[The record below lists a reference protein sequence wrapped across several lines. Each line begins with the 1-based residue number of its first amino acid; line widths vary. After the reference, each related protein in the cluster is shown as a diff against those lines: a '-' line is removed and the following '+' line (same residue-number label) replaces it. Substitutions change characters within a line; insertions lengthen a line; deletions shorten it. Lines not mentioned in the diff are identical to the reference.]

1 MDETSFRSYFHIKSK
16 TILILSIVGV
26 KNKNTCFGRL
36 KYMKRARKFGLFLI
50 ITLFTVFVFAD
61 TLPRHAMGQVQPI
74 MEIEQKLQGISDIE
88 TKVME
93 ELFTISQ
100 DIEELERREEQ
111 TKQEIEALEAE
122 IARLES
128 EIAEKQ
134 SGYNE
139 QLNVLERFLVGYQR
153 KGPAS
158 FLETVL
164 KSKNLTDFVR
174 SLNMLRELSKN
185 TVLLLD
191 ELERNQKEL
200 AMKRDNLAEY
210 GKLLDESMTQLQ
222 IAIAEM
228 HRLKEEQESILVSLA
243 DSREL
248 YQNELEKLQQMW
260 DELKIL
266 FSEILVRFA
275 SIFERGEFPVEALNL
290 RLNFP
295 RLSGTIY
302 AQTLND
308 VLENQPE
315 IPRMVFYFTPDEIIV
330 EVPDKHLVLTGKFS
344 VIDKSILKL
353 EVVKGSFYR
362 MPLTESSINELF
374 RNGPIVIDF
383 KELMGDVV
391 VESVEFY
398 DGYLEFVIAPDF

>member
-1 MDETSFRSYFHIKSK
+1 
-16 TILILSIVGV
+16 
-26 KNKNTCFGRL
+26 
-36 KYMKRARKFGLFLI
+36 MKRAGKFGLFLL

-74 MEIEQKLQGISDIE
+74 MEIEQKLQGISDVEI
-88 TKVME
+88 KVME

-100 DIEELERREEQ
+100 NIEELERSEEQ
-111 TKQEIEALEAE
+111 TRQEIEILKSE
-122 IARLES
+122 IARLEN

-134 SGYNE
+134 SGYNR
-139 QLNVLERFLVGYQR
+139 QLDVLERFLVGYQR
-153 KGPAS
+153 RGPVS
-158 FLETVL
+158 FLETII
-164 KSKNLTDFVR
+164 KSKNLTDFVQ
-174 SLNMLRELSKN
+174 SLNMLRELSRN

-191 ELERNQKEL
+191 ELEKSQKEL
-200 AMKRDNLAEY
+200 ALEKDNLAEY
-210 GKLLDESMTQLQ
+210 GKRLDESMIQLQ
-222 IAIAEM
+222 VAIAEM

-243 DSREL
+243 DSREI
-248 YQNELEKLQQMW
+248 YQNELIKLQQMW

-275 SIFERGEFPVEALNL
+275 GIFERGEFPVEALNL
-290 RLNFP
+290 RLDFP

-330 EVPDKHLVLTGKFS
+330 EVPDKHLVLIGEFS

-353 EVVKGSFYR
+353 EVTRGSFFQ

-391 VESVEFY
+391 VESVEFF
-398 DGYLEFVIAPDF
+398 DGYLDFVIAPDFDF